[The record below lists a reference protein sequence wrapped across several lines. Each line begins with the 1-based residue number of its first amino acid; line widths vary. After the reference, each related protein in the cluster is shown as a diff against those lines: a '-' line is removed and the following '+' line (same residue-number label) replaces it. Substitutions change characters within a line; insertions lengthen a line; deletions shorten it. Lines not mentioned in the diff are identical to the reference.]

1 MGPEV
6 GIVSQTESRPAH
18 SGAQTRPQSGP
29 LFMGDFDDD
38 DFDVVVIGSGFGGSV
53 TAYELASRGARVC
66 LLERGKDFPP
76 GSFARTPS
84 EMAHNLWDPSEG
96 LHGMFNVWSFKGIDA
111 LTASGLGGGS
121 LIYANVMLRKDPSWF
136 VQHHP
141 YRKGVTEP
149 WPISYDDLEPHYTA
163 VEQFLAVQTFPD
175 GADIPKAAA
184 LRDAARQIGMADA
197 FHKAPLAVR
206 FVGAGG
212 GFNPGEPLASD
223 GYPSI
228 FGDRGQA
235 RRTCRLCGECDVGCN
250 DGAKNTLDHTYLSAA
265 AHLGAVISIRS
276 EVTALRRDGAGG
288 FEVEFVV
295 HRPEREGHRT
305 DTGALQPRVLRT
317 RRLVLGAGAIGS
329 TYLLLRNR
337 ASLGI
342 ANPALG
348 TRFCGNGDLLGF
360 ILKSERDGEPFPLE
374 GSKGPVI
381 SSYIRW
387 PDNVDTQSPE
397 DFGMYLEDAGFP
409 AFMQWLVEAT
419 QLSATAKR
427 TAMFTYARI
436 KERFTGQRKVL
447 LSGELSRMLGE
458 GVLSRSSLPLLA
470 MGRDIPDGRLYLNDG
485 NSKWMD
491 STWTTKTSL
500 RYFDHVQAQ
509 MRKIGDALHGHTEI
523 NPHYLL
529 NRVIT
534 VHSLG
539 GSPMSDDPDQ
549 GVVDKFGQ
557 VHGVPGLYVADGAV
571 MPGPVGANPSLTIA
585 AFARRMCEAMHVEKA
600 VPV

>member
-1 MGPEV
+1 V
-6 GIVSQTESRPAH
+6 TIVSQTEIRRAH
-18 SGAQTRPQSGP
+18 GGTQTRSQTGQ

-53 TAYELASRGARVC
+53 SAYELASRGLRVC
-66 LLERGKDFPP
+66 LLERGKAFPP

-141 YRKGVTEP
+141 YRRNEIER
-149 WPISYDDLEPHYTA
+149 WPISYDDLDPHYTA
-163 VEQFLAVQTFPD
+163 VEKFLDVQTFPD
-175 GADIPKAAA
+175 GADIPKANA
-184 LRDAARQIGMADA
+184 LRDAARQIGMGDA

-206 FVGAGG
+206 FVGPGG
-212 GFNPGEPLASD
+212 TFNPGEPLASSE
-223 GYPSI
+223 YPNI
-228 FGDRGQA
+228 FGDGGKA

-250 DGAKNTLDHTYLSAA
+250 DGAKNTLDHTYVSAA

-276 EVTALRRDGAGG
+276 EVTALRRGNSG

-295 HRPEREGHRT
+295 HHPDREGHKT
-305 DTGALQPRVLRT
+305 DTDALWPRVLRA
-317 RRLVLGAGAIGS
+317 RRVVVAAGAIGS

-337 ASLGI
+337 AALGI
-342 ANPALG
+342 ATPALG

-360 ILKSERDGEPFPLE
+360 ILKSERDGAPFPLE

-387 PDNVDTQSPE
+387 PDNVDTSSPE

-409 AFMQWLVEAT
+409 TFMQWLVEAT
-419 QLSATAKR
+419 QLSATVRR
-427 TAMFTYARI
+427 TAIFTYARI
-436 KERFTGQRKVL
+436 KERFTGQRKSL
-447 LSGELSRMLGE
+447 LSGELSRLLGE

-470 MGRDIPDGRLYLNDG
+470 MGRDIPDGRLHLNDG

-509 MRKIGDALHGHTEI
+509 MRKVSDALRGHMEV

-585 AFARRMCEAMHVEKA
+585 AFARWMCDAMHVEK
-600 VPV
+600 VPA

>member
-6 GIVSQTESRPAH
+6 AIVSQTENRPAH
-18 SGAQTRPQSGP
+18 SGVDARSRPGP

-53 TAYELASRGARVC
+53 TAYELAARGARVC
-66 LLERGKDFPP
+66 VLERGKAFPP

-141 YRKGVTEP
+141 YRKDVIEP
-149 WPISYDDLEPHYTA
+149 WPISYDDLDPHYTA
-163 VEQFLAVQTFPD
+163 VEKFLTVQTFPD
-175 GADIPKAAA
+175 AADIPKAAA
-184 LRDAARQIGMADA
+184 LRDAAREIGMGDA

-206 FVGAGG
+206 FVGPGG
-212 GFNPGEPLASD
+212 SFNPGEPLERD
-223 GYPSI
+223 EYPSI
-228 FGDRGQA
+228 FGERGLA

-250 DGAKNTLDHTYLSAA
+250 DGSKSTLDHTYLSAA
-265 AHLGAVISIRS
+265 AHLGAVITIRS
-276 EVTALRRDGAGG
+276 EVSALRRAGEG

-295 HRPEREGHRT
+295 HLPDREGHKT
-305 DTGALQPRVLRT
+305 DTGALPPRVLRA
-317 RRLVLGAGAIGS
+317 RRVVLAAGAIGS

-337 ASLGI
+337 NALGI
-342 ANPALG
+342 ATPALG

-360 ILKSERDGEPFPLE
+360 ILKSERDGAPFPLE

-387 PDNVDTQSPE
+387 PDNVDTTSPD
-397 DFGMYLEDAGFP
+397 DFGIYLEDAGFP

-419 QLSATAKR
+419 QLSATVKR
-427 TAMFTYARI
+427 TALFTYARI
-436 KERFTGQRKVL
+436 KERFTGQRTAL
-447 LSGELSRMLGE
+447 LSGELSRLLGE
-458 GVLSRSSLPLLA
+458 GILSRSSLPLLA
-470 MGRDIPDGRLYLNDG
+470 MGRDVPDGRLFLNDG

-491 STWTTKTSL
+491 STWTTETSL
-500 RYFDHVQAQ
+500 RYFDHVRAQ
-509 MRKIGDALHGHTEI
+509 MRKISDALNGHLEI
-523 NPHYLL
+523 NPTYLL

-539 GSPMSDDPDQ
+539 GCPMSDHPDQ

-557 VHGVPGLYVADGAV
+557 VHDVPGLYVADGAV

-585 AFARRMCEAMHVEKA
+585 AFARWMCAAMPVEEA
-600 VPV
+600 VPA

>member
-1 MGPEV
+1 VAVHSTAVMGPEV
-6 GIVSQTESRPAH
+6 TIV
-18 SGAQTRPQSGP
+18 

-38 DFDVVVIGSGFGGSV
+38 DFDVVIIGSGFGGSV
-53 TAYELASRGARVC
+53 TAYELAARGVRVC
-66 LLERGKDFPP
+66 LLERGKAFPP

-96 LHGMFNVWSFKGIDA
+96 LHGMFNVWSFRGIDA

-141 YRKGVTEP
+141 YRKNVTER
-149 WPISYDDLEPHYTA
+149 WPIGYEDLEPHYTA
-163 VEQFLAVQTFPD
+163 VENFLDVQTFPD
-175 GADIPKAAA
+175 GADIPKSDA
-184 LRDAARQIGMADA
+184 LRDAARDIGMADA

-206 FVGAGG
+206 FVGPGG
-212 GFNPGEPLASD
+212 TFNPGEPLESND
-223 GYPSI
+223 YPNI
-228 FGDRGQA
+228 FGDRGRA
-235 RRTCRLCGECDVGCN
+235 RRTCTFCGECDVGCN
-250 DGAKNTLDHTYLSAA
+250 DGAKNTLDHTYVSAA
-265 AHLGAVISIRS
+265 AHLGAVISMRS
-276 EVTALRRDGAGG
+276 EVTALRRGDRG

-295 HRPEREGHRT
+295 HHPEREGHKT
-305 DTGALQPRVLRT
+305 DTGNLPPRVLRA
-317 RRLVLGAGAIGS
+317 RRVVLAAGAIGS

-337 ASLGI
+337 ASLGL
-342 ANPALG
+342 ATPALG

-387 PDNVDTQSPE
+387 PDNVDTNSPD

-427 TAMFTYARI
+427 TAIFTYARI

-470 MGRDIPDGRLYLNDG
+470 MGRDVPDGRLYLNDG

-509 MRKIGDALHGHTEI
+509 MRKVSDALRGHMEV

-539 GSPMSDDPDQ
+539 GCPMGNDPDQ

-585 AFARRMCEAMHVEKA
+585 AFARWMCEAMHVEEK
-600 VPV
+600 VPA

>member
-1 MGPEV
+1 M
-6 GIVSQTESRPAH
+6 
-18 SGAQTRPQSGP
+18 
-29 LFMGDFDDD
+29 FMGDFDDD
-38 DFDVVVIGSGFGGSV
+38 DFDVVIIGSGFGGSV
-53 TAYELASRGARVC
+53 SAYELASRGLRVC
-66 LLERGKDFPP
+66 LLERGKAFPP

-141 YRKGVTEP
+141 YRKGELEH
-149 WPISYDDLEPHYTA
+149 WPISYDDLAPHYCA
-163 VEQFLAVQTFPD
+163 VEKFLDVQTFPD

-184 LRDAARQIGMADA
+184 LEDAARQIGMAGA
-197 FHKAPLAVR
+197 FHRAPLAVR
-206 FVGAGG
+206 FRGPDGT
-212 GFNPGEPLASD
+212 FNPGEPLAPD
-223 GYPSI
+223 EYASI
-228 FGDRGQA
+228 FGDGVKA

-250 DGAKNTLDHTYLSAA
+250 DGAKNTLDHTYVSAA
-265 AHLGAVISIRS
+265 AHHGAVISIRS
-276 EVTALRRDGAGG
+276 EVTALRRSNAG
-288 FEVEFVV
+288 FEVDFVV
-295 HRPEREGHRT
+295 HDPEREGRKT
-305 DTGALQPRVLRT
+305 DTDALRPRVLST
-317 RRLVLGAGAIGS
+317 RRVVLAAGAIGS

-342 ANPALG
+342 ATPALG

-360 ILKSERDGEPFPLE
+360 ILKSERDGAPFPLE

-387 PDNVDTQSPE
+387 PDNVDTTKPE

-419 QLSATAKR
+419 QLSATVRR
-427 TAMFTYARI
+427 TATFTYARI
-436 KERFTGQRKVL
+436 KERFTGQRKSL
-447 LSGELSRMLGE
+447 LSGELSRLLGE

-470 MGRDIPDGRLYLNDG
+470 MGRDVPDGRLYLNDG
-485 NSKWMD
+485 SSKWLD

-500 RYFDHVQAQ
+500 RYFDHVKAQ
-509 MRKIGDALHGHTEI
+509 MRKVSDALRGHMEV

-557 VHGVPGLYVADGAV
+557 VHEVPGLYVADGAV

-585 AFARRMCEAMHVEKA
+585 AFARWMCDHMQLETAIPE
-600 VPV
+600 

>member
-1 MGPEV
+1 M
-6 GIVSQTESRPAH
+6 SQTENRRAH
-18 SGAQTRPQSGP
+18 NGAQTRSQSGP

-53 TAYELASRGARVC
+53 AAYELAARGARVC
-66 LLERGKDFPP
+66 LLERGKAFPP

-141 YRKGVTEP
+141 YRKGVVEP
-149 WPISYDDLEPHYTA
+149 WPITYDDLDPHYTA
-163 VEQFLAVQTFPD
+163 VEKFLRVQTVPD
-175 GADIPKAAA
+175 AADIPKQDA
-184 LRDAARQIGMADA
+184 LRDAARQIGMGEA

-206 FVGAGG
+206 FVGRDGS
-212 GFNPGEPLASD
+212 FNPGEPLESD
-223 GYPSI
+223 DYASI
-228 FGDRGQA
+228 FGDRGLA

-250 DGAKNTLDHTYLSAA
+250 DGAKNTLDHTYVSAA
-265 AHLGAVISIRS
+265 AHLGAVVSTRS
-276 EVTALRRDGAGG
+276 EVTALRRADRG

-295 HRPEREGHRT
+295 HQPDREGHKT
-305 DTGALQPRVLRT
+305 DTDALQPRVLRT
-317 RRLVLGAGAIGS
+317 RRVVLSAGAIGS

-337 ASLGI
+337 TSLGI
-342 ANPALG
+342 ATPALG

-360 ILKSERDGEPFPLE
+360 ILKSERDGAPFPLE

-387 PDNVDTQSPE
+387 PDNVDTSSPD
-397 DFGMYLEDAGFP
+397 DFGIYLEDAGFP

-419 QLSATAKR
+419 QMSATVKR

-436 KERFTGQRKVL
+436 KERFTGQRKTL
-447 LSGELSRMLGE
+447 LSGELSRILGE

-491 STWTTKTSL
+491 STWTTETSL
-500 RYFDHVQAQ
+500 RYFDHVKAQ
-509 MRKIGDALHGHTEI
+509 MGKISDALHGHMEI
-523 NPHYLL
+523 NPTYLL

-585 AFARRMCEAMHVEKA
+585 AFARWMCAAMHVEDG
-600 VPV
+600 VPA

>member
-1 MGPEV
+1 
-6 GIVSQTESRPAH
+6 
-18 SGAQTRPQSGP
+18 
-29 LFMGDFDDD
+29 MGDFDGD

-53 TAYELASRGARVC
+53 AAYELAARGARVC
-66 LLERGKDFPP
+66 LLERGKAFPP

-141 YRKGVTEP
+141 YRKGVVEP
-149 WPISYDDLEPHYTA
+149 WPITYDDLEPHYTA
-163 VEQFLAVQTFPD
+163 VEKFLAVQTVPD
-175 GADIPKAAA
+175 AADIPKASA
-184 LRDAARQIGMADA
+184 LRDAAREIGMGHA

-206 FVGAGG
+206 FVGRDGT
-212 GFNPGEPLASD
+212 FNPGEPLEGD
-223 GYPSI
+223 EYPSI
-228 FGDRGQA
+228 FGDRGLA

-276 EVTALRRDGAGG
+276 EVTALRRADRG

-295 HRPEREGHRT
+295 HQPDQEGHKT
-305 DTGALQPRVLRT
+305 DTDSLPPRVLRT
-317 RRLVLGAGAIGS
+317 RRVVLAAGAIGS

-342 ANPALG
+342 ATPALG

-360 ILKSERDGEPFPLE
+360 ILKSERDGAPFPLE

-381 SSYIRW
+381 STYIRW
-387 PDNVDTQSPE
+387 PDDVDTSSPE
-397 DFGMYLEDAGFP
+397 DFGIYLEDAGFP

-419 QLSATAKR
+419 QFSATVKR
-427 TAMFTYARI
+427 TTLFTYARI
-436 KERFTGQRKVL
+436 KERFTGQRTTL
-447 LSGELSRMLGE
+447 LSGELSRILGE

-470 MGRDIPDGRLYLNDG
+470 MGRDVPDGRLYLNDH

-500 RYFDHVQAQ
+500 RYFDHVRAQ
-509 MRKIGDALHGHTEI
+509 MKKISDALNGHMEI
-523 NPHYLL
+523 NPTYLL

-585 AFARRMCEAMHVEKA
+585 AFARWMCEAMHVEEA

>member
-1 MGPEV
+1 
-6 GIVSQTESRPAH
+6 
-18 SGAQTRPQSGP
+18 
-29 LFMGDFDDD
+29 MGDFDDD

-53 TAYELASRGARVC
+53 AAYELAARGARVC
-66 LLERGKDFPP
+66 LLERGKAFPP

-141 YRKGVTEP
+141 YRKGVVEP
-149 WPISYDDLEPHYTA
+149 WPITYDDLDPHYTA
-163 VEQFLAVQTFPD
+163 VEKFLRVQTVPD
-175 GADIPKAAA
+175 AADIPKQDA
-184 LRDAARQIGMADA
+184 LRDAARQIGMGEAY
-197 FHKAPLAVR
+197 HKAPLAVR
-206 FVGAGG
+206 FVGRDGS
-212 GFNPGEPLASD
+212 FNPGEPLESD
-223 GYPSI
+223 DYASI
-228 FGDRGQA
+228 FGDRGFA

-250 DGAKNTLDHTYLSAA
+250 DGAKNTLDHTYVSAA
-265 AHLGAVISIRS
+265 AHLGAVVSTRS
-276 EVTALRRDGAGG
+276 EVTALRRADRG

-295 HRPEREGHRT
+295 HQPDREGHKT
-305 DTGALQPRVLRT
+305 DTDALQPRVLRT
-317 RRLVLGAGAIGS
+317 RRVVLSAGAIGS

-342 ANPALG
+342 ATPALG

-360 ILKSERDGEPFPLE
+360 ILKSERDGAPFPLE

-387 PDNVDTQSPE
+387 PDNVDTSSPD
-397 DFGMYLEDAGFP
+397 DFGIYLEDAGFP

-419 QLSATAKR
+419 QMSATVKR

-436 KERFTGQRKVL
+436 KERFTGQRKTL
-447 LSGELSRMLGE
+447 LSGELSRILGE

-500 RYFDHVQAQ
+500 RYFDHVKAQ
-509 MRKIGDALHGHTEI
+509 MGKISDALHGHMEI
-523 NPHYLL
+523 NPTYLL

-585 AFARRMCEAMHVEKA
+585 AFARWMCAAMHVEDG
-600 VPV
+600 VPA